1 MSILENH
8 TKEEIADMLNM
19 SEYQNDEMLE
29 ILYNT
34 AVAFKIEIKHPFTPE
49 ISYTEFIEEFKIKM
63 NNRIKQYEELNNPQL
78 VNQTA

>member
-63 NNRIKQYEELNNPQL
+63 DNRIKHYEELNNSQP
-78 VNQTA
+78 

>member
-8 TKEEIADMLNM
+8 TKEEIADMLNF
-19 SEYQNDEMLE
+19 SEYQNDELLQT
-29 ILYNT
+29 LYNT
-34 AVAFKIEIKHPFTPE
+34 AIAFKIEIKDPFSTDV
-49 ISYTEFIEEFKIKM
+49 SYNEFLTEFKIKM

>member
-8 TKEEIADMLNM
+8 TKEEIADMLNV

-29 ILYNT
+29 IMYNT
-34 AVAFKIEIKHPFTPE
+34 AIAFKIEIKHPFTPE

-63 NNRIKQYEELNNPQL
+63 SNRIKHNEELNNSQP
-78 VNQTA
+78 